1 MMLLEFI
8 GIIGA
13 AIVAIVTIGMV
24 TAGASVVLLSLAG
37 LIKGMIATSRGDGIV
52 TDGRATVFNH
62 AA

>member
-1 MMLLEFI
+1 MLLEFI

-37 LIKGMIATSRGDGIV
+37 LIKGIIATSKGDVMV
-52 TDGRATVFNH
+52 TDSRATAFNH